1 MNTLYKR
8 QFALMAGV
16 LLVAFALLGSAFA
29 ALSYQY
35 IIQDKRETLERN
47 ASYVAAFTSSYLSS
61 AGGAGIQEPAYQ
73 LYISSLANISGSTVI
88 LAENDGEI
96 VYLSLIHISEPTR
109 PY

>member
-47 ASYVAAFTSSYLSS
+47 ASYVAAFTSS
-61 AGGAGIQEPAYQ
+61 
-73 LYISSLANISGSTVI
+73 
-88 LAENDGEI
+88 
-96 VYLSLIHISEPTR
+96 
-109 PY
+109 

>member
-61 AGGAGIQEPAYQ
+61 AGAPASRSRP
-73 LYISSLANISGSTVI
+73 ISFISPLWPTFPVPPSFWRRTTERSSMPPQ
-88 LAENDGEI
+88 AE
-96 VYLSLIHISEPTR
+96 VTALTAC
-109 PY
+109 